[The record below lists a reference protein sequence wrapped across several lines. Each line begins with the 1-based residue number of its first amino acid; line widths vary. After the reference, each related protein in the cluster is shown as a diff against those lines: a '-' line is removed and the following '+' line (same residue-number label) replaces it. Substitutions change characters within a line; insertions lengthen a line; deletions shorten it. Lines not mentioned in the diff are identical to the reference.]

1 MLFALIQIDKQ
12 INPALPSDFR
22 GRRILEPLTNNI
34 AQNRKVI
41 FVNFRF
47 LHNERYYFPEVGAFR
62 NLHFKKLN
70 SAQKKRLYSLRTFGS
85 CGKIVSRQKKS
96 RASCIKEYF
105 KVYFHE
111 NRMSITQTT
120 EEKMALQ
127 NMLIA
132 LIQIDTSM
140 FLERV
145 SFIICK
151 MYEK

>member
-1 MLFALIQIDKQ
+1 M
-12 INPALPSDFR
+12 
-22 GRRILEPLTNNI
+22 EPLTNNI

-105 KVYFHE
+105 KAIIRE
-111 NRMSITQTT
+111 NGMSITPTT
-120 EEKMALQ
+120 EKEMALR
-127 NMLIA
+127 NMLFA
-132 LIQIDTSM
+132 LI
-140 FLERV
+140 
-145 SFIICK
+145 
-151 MYEK
+151 